1 MGHIDITVLNRTIKC
16 ILPFGKNTG
25 SDVYL
30 ISDQSGITQ
39 YRKTHD
45 NIGRAFHPTEC
56 INRRSGGYFLSLA
69 VEKQHLIQLDGNFFI
84 KLWKSFQ
91 KTFTHNTASLHVR
104 LCIFCLV
111 FLFVCFSCVFG
122 YRLVTCFILLL
133 LCHFIF
139 YLFFFFLFKK
149 PHLDLFIIITTYK

>member
-1 MGHIDITVLNRTIKC
+1 MY
-16 ILPFGKNTG
+16 F
-25 SDVYL
+25 L
-30 ISDQSGITQ
+30 INDQSGITQ

-56 INRRSGGYFLSLA
+56 VNREEVGATFESGCRKAAFDSVGWEFLYK
-69 VEKQHLIQLDGNFFI
+69 VMEKFGFH
-84 KLWKSFQ
+84 
-91 KTFTHNTASLHVR
+91 KTFTHNTASLHVC
-104 LCIFCLV
+104 LCMFCFV
-111 FLFVCFSCVFG
+111 FLFVCFSCVCG

-139 YLFFFFLFKK
+139 YLFFLFLFKK

>member
-1 MGHIDITVLNRTIKC
+1 MY
-16 ILPFGKNTG
+16 F
-25 SDVYL
+25 L

-56 INRRSGGYFLSLA
+56 INRRRSFESGCRKAAFDSVGWEFLYK
-69 VEKQHLIQLDGNFFI
+69 VMEKFGFH
-84 KLWKSFQ
+84 

-111 FLFVCFSCVFG
+111 FLCVWFSCVFG

-133 LCHFIF
+133 LSHFIF